1 MNGNKLYYIC
11 KYTPVEL
18 LSGYGAECVPLDY
31 MPESFEHAD
40 EVMHPNICGFG
51 KSIIEAVLALDIKEL
66 VLVNCCDSIRTAY
79 EVLKAMDKLDFLY
92 FMDLTHDESACADER
107 MKFELRA
114 LCDAYSGYSE
124 RSFDVSAFRASF
136 KNSSLPHNDYIGIL
150 GARVGNRLYEAISSR
165 LERSTV
171 NLTCKNGRF
180 LSLNSSSDDRDE
192 IIESY
197 AHDLMAQIPCMRM
210 NDPSGRKKLFND
222 PNLKGIVYSTI
233 KFCDYYSLEYAE
245 LSHILKLPMLK
256 IETDYTLQSMGQLE
270 TRIDAFAEN
279 LDSLKPKP
287 CSKQDKSSDDITV
300 RFYAGIDSGSSS
312 TDVVI
317 IDSDKNI
324 VSKTVILTGAGASV
338 SGQLALDA
346 ALKEAGLTKE
356 DISSSITTGY
366 GRNTLTLGD
375 RSITEISC
383 HAKGAYFLD
392 PDVRTIID
400 IGGQDSKV
408 IRLGENGEVV
418 NFTMNDKCAAGTGR
432 FLEIMAHTLQL
443 SPDEMSN
450 AGLKYNEELTI
461 SNMCT
466 VFAESEI
473 VSLIA
478 QDKSVNDIV
487 HALDDSI
494 ASRIAALVKRVDPIP
509 RFMMTGGVAKN
520 KGVVNAIEKKLGSQI
535 IVNENAQVCGAL
547 GAALFALESDFR

>member
-18 LSGYGAECVPLDY
+18 LSGYGADCVPLDY

-79 EVLKAMDKLDFLY
+79 EVLKSMDKLDFLY
-92 FMDLTHDESACADER
+92 FMDLTHDESACGDER
-107 MKFELRA
+107 MRFELRT
-114 LCDAYSGYSE
+114 LCDAYSGYSG
-124 RSFDVSAFRASF
+124 RVFDASTFRASF
-136 KNSSLPHNDYIGIL
+136 KSSSLPHDDYIGIL
-150 GARVGNRLYEAISSR
+150 GARVGNRLYEAIRSR
-165 LERSTV
+165 LEQNTM
-171 NLTCKNGRF
+171 NLTCINGRF

-197 AHDLMAQIPCMRM
+197 AHDLMAQMPCMRM

-270 TRIDAFAEN
+270 TRIDAFAES
-279 LDSLKPKP
+279 LDSLKPKT
-287 CSKQDKSSDDITV
+287 CSKQDESSDDNTV

-338 SGQLALDA
+338 SGQLALDT

-408 IRLGENGEVV
+408 IKLGENGEVV

-547 GAALFALESDFR
+547 GAALFALESDF

>member
-51 KSIIEAVLALDIKEL
+51 KSVIEAVLALDIKEL

-79 EVLKAMDKLDFLY
+79 EVLKSMDKLDFLY

-107 MKFELRA
+107 MRFELRA
-114 LCDAYSGYSE
+114 LCDAYSEYSG
-124 RSFDVSAFRASF
+124 RVFDASVFRASF
-136 KNSSLPHNDYIGIL
+136 KSSSLPHDDYIGIL
-150 GARVGNRLYEAISSR
+150 GARVGNRLYEAIRSR
-165 LERSTV
+165 LKQNTI
-171 NLTCKNGRF
+171 NLTCINGRS
-180 LSLNSSSDDRDE
+180 LSLNSSFDDRDE

-197 AHDLMAQIPCMRM
+197 THDLMAQMPCMRM

-279 LDSLKPKP
+279 LDSLKPKTF
-287 CSKQDKSSDDITV
+287 SKQDKSSDDSSV

-338 SGQLALDA
+338 SGQLALDT

-392 PDVRTIID
+392 PNVRTIID

-408 IRLGENGEVV
+408 IKLGENGEVV

-520 KGVVNAIEKKLGSQI
+520 KGVVNAIEKKLGFQI

>member
-18 LSGYGAECVPLDY
+18 LSGYGADCVPLDY

-79 EVLKAMDKLDFLY
+79 EVLKSMDKLDFLY

-107 MKFELRA
+107 MRFELRA
-114 LCDAYSGYSE
+114 LCDAYSGYSG
-124 RSFDVSAFRASF
+124 RAFDASAFRASF
-136 KNSSLPHNDYIGIL
+136 KSSSLPHDDYIGIL

-165 LERSTV
+165 LEQDTV
-171 NLTCKNGRF
+171 NLTCINGRS

-197 AHDLMAQIPCMRM
+197 AHDLMAQMPCMRM

-245 LSHILKLPMLK
+245 LSQILKLPMLK

-270 TRIDAFAEN
+270 TRIDAFAES
-279 LDSLKPKP
+279 LASLKPKT
-287 CSKQDKSSDDITV
+287 CSKHDESSDDNTV

-338 SGQLALDA
+338 SGQLALDT

-392 PDVRTIID
+392 PYVRTIID

-408 IRLGENGEVV
+408 IRLGENGEVI

-547 GAALFALESDFR
+547 GAALFALESDFQ

>member
-51 KSIIEAVLALDIKEL
+51 KSVIEAVLALDIKEL
-66 VLVNCCDSIRTAY
+66 VLINCCDSIRTAY
-79 EVLKAMDKLDFLY
+79 EVLKSMDKLDFLY

-107 MKFELRA
+107 MRFELRA
-114 LCDAYSGYSE
+114 LCDAYSGYSG
-124 RSFDVSAFRASF
+124 RAFDASAFRASF
-136 KNSSLPHNDYIGIL
+136 KSSSLPHDDYIGIL

-165 LERSTV
+165 LEQDTV
-171 NLTCKNGRF
+171 NLTCINGRF

-233 KFCDYYSLEYAE
+233 KFCDYYCLEYAE

-270 TRIDAFAEN
+270 TRIDAFAES
-279 LDSLKPKP
+279 LDSLKPKTCAKP
-287 CSKQDKSSDDITV
+287 DESSDNNTV
-300 RFYAGIDSGSSS
+300 RFYVGIDSGSSS

-338 SGQLALDA
+338 SGQLALDT

-494 ASRIAALVKRVDPIP
+494 ASRIAALVKRVNPIP

-547 GAALFALESDFR
+547 GAALFALESDFQ

>member
-11 KYTPVEL
+11 KYAPVEL
-18 LSGYGAECVPLDY
+18 LSGYGAKCVPLDY

-114 LCDAYSGYSE
+114 LCDAYSGYSG
-124 RSFDVSAFRASF
+124 RVFDVSAFRASF

-171 NLTCKNGRF
+171 NLTCINGRF

-279 LDSLKPKP
+279 LDSLKPKT

-338 SGQLALDA
+338 SGQLALDT

-450 AGLKYNEELTI
+450 TGLKYNEELTI

>member
-18 LSGYGAECVPLDY
+18 LSGYGAKCVPLDY
-31 MPESFEHAD
+31 MPESFKHAD

-114 LCDAYSGYSE
+114 LCDAYSGYSG
-124 RSFDVSAFRASF
+124 RGFDASAFRASF
-136 KNSSLPHNDYIGIL
+136 KSSSLPHDDYIGIL

-165 LERSTV
+165 LEQVTV
-171 NLTCKNGRF
+171 NLTCINGRF

-197 AHDLMAQIPCMRM
+197 AHDLMAQMPCMRM

-338 SGQLALDA
+338 SGQLALDT

-547 GAALFALESDFR
+547 GAALFALESDF

>member
-114 LCDAYSGYSE
+114 LCDAYSGYSG
-124 RSFDVSAFRASF
+124 RIFDVFAFRASF

-171 NLTCKNGRF
+171 NLTCINGRF

-192 IIESY
+192 IIEIY
-197 AHDLMAQIPCMRM
+197 VHDLMAQMPCMRM

-279 LDSLKPKP
+279 LDSLKPKT
-287 CSKQDKSSDDITV
+287 CSKQDKSSDDSSV

-324 VSKTVILTGAGASV
+324 VSKTVTLTGAGASV
-338 SGQLALDA
+338 SGQLALDT

>member
-79 EVLKAMDKLDFLY
+79 EVLKSMDKLDFLY
-92 FMDLTHDESACADER
+92 FMDLTQDESACADER
-107 MKFELRA
+107 MRFELRA
-114 LCDAYSGYSE
+114 LCDAYSGYSG
-124 RSFDVSAFRASF
+124 RVFDVSAFRASF
-136 KNSSLPHNDYIGIL
+136 KSSSLPHDDYIGIL

-165 LERSTV
+165 LEQDTV
-171 NLTCKNGRF
+171 NLTCINGIS

-197 AHDLMAQIPCMRM
+197 AHDLMSQIPCMRM

-256 IETDYTLQSMGQLE
+256 IETDYMLQSMGQLE
-270 TRIDAFAEN
+270 TRIDAFAES
-279 LDSLKPKP
+279 LASLKPKT
-287 CSKQDKSSDDITV
+287 CSKHDESSDDNTV

-338 SGQLALDA
+338 SGQLALDT

-520 KGVVNAIEKKLGSQI
+520 KGVVNAIKKKLGSQI

>member
-79 EVLKAMDKLDFLY
+79 EVLKSMDKLDFLY

-114 LCDAYSGYSE
+114 LCDAYSGYSG
-124 RSFDVSAFRASF
+124 RSFDASAFRASF
-136 KNSSLPHNDYIGIL
+136 KSSSLPHDDYIGIL
-150 GARVGNRLYEAISSR
+150 GARVGNMLYEAISSR

-171 NLTCKNGRF
+171 NLTCINGRF

-245 LSHILKLPMLK
+245 LSHILKLPILK

-279 LDSLKPKP
+279 LDSLKPKT
-287 CSKQDKSSDDITV
+287 CSKQDKSSDDSSV

-338 SGQLALDA
+338 SGQLALDT

-547 GAALFALESDFR
+547 GAALFALESDF

>member
-18 LSGYGAECVPLDY
+18 LSGYGADCVPLDY

-114 LCDAYSGYSE
+114 LCDAYSGYSG
-124 RSFDVSAFRASF
+124 RSFDASAFRASF
-136 KNSSLPHNDYIGIL
+136 KSSSLPHDDYIGIL

-165 LERSTV
+165 LKRSTV
-171 NLTCKNGRF
+171 NLTCINGRF

-270 TRIDAFAEN
+270 TRIDAFAES
-279 LDSLKPKP
+279 LDSLKPKT

-338 SGQLALDA
+338 SGQLALDT

-408 IRLGENGEVV
+408 IRLGENGEMV

-535 IVNENAQVCGAL
+535 IVNENA
-547 GAALFALESDFR
+547 